1 MLKPSISPS
10 TQYQY
15 VCTQLS
21 EVPEAAYP
29 FINAEL
35 LGKLGQS
42 TRAMFPEFANA
53 FPLTMLAMEAYWPL
67 QPKLTLHKSYA
78 SKNWLHKFVL
88 EREDLNLFF
97 IEEWDP
103 SSERFDQYH
112 MMLPTKWKELYR
124 WFDSFSIRE
133 NSMGGFVSSNTPF
146 DYSSRLDIDDFCAQY
161 RTKKSELKKFASS
174 IASKKIR
181 CWMVTEA
188 KDSLWLDE
196 DHCDHK
202 VYHVKN
208 HNFNDVYVLPTP
220 EETLDKYLAHYVSG
234 GNPAD
239 FDFRIDTTAGS
250 DTVLNC
256 KPFE

>member
-1 MLKPSISPS
+1 MLKPDTLPS

-21 EVPEAAYP
+21 VVPEAAYP
-29 FINAEL
+29 FINEEL

-42 TRAMFPEFANA
+42 TRVMFPEFANA
-53 FPLTMLAMEAYWPL
+53 FPLTITAMEEHWPL

-78 SKNWLHKFVL
+78 SKNWLHDFVL

-97 IEEWDP
+97 NA
-103 SSERFDQYH
+103 ERRSPTRDDFDEIH
-112 MMLPTKWKELYR
+112 TRMLPAKWKELYR
-124 WFDSFSIRE
+124 RFDSFSIRE
-133 NSMGGFVSSNTPF
+133 NSMGGFVSSNTAF

-161 RTKKSELKKFASS
+161 STKKYELKKFASS
-174 IASKKIR
+174 IDSEKIR

-220 EETLDKYLAHYVSG
+220 EETLDQYLAHYVSG
-234 GNPAD
+234 GSPVGFN
-239 FDFRIDTTAGS
+239 FR
-250 DTVLNC
+250 
-256 KPFE
+256 